1 MIEASSVVSSS
12 RRAPTPGPTL
22 SLAERDRRWA
32 GLRRVMQQRDL
43 DAIVVGSFQG
53 RERLETYLIDDFL
66 DSVVVLPIEKDPAIL
81 TFAAARASRIFE
93 SERRGIQPWV
103 RDIRIGFGG
112 ARVAE
117 ILREKGL
124 RSRRRVG
131 LVGIGPT
138 AGGEAEG
145 LVPHGFLQNLTK
157 ALHDA
162 EIVDF
167 TRDFMDFI
175 HVKSREEI
183 ALMRFAAGVSE
194 QACLAMIEACRPGV
208 SEAEVYAD
216 ILREIHRWGCDT
228 RYPFLSLQSG
238 PDNISWGAP
247 RWTLRAE
254 PPRILQRGDLV
265 QAEIHTLYG
274 GQESQVQ
281 MCVAL
286 DPVDHQIRA
295 CEEVARKSYEA
306 GLAAIRPGIAF
317 ADLFRAME
325 RPIAESGCWSKTPLA
340 HTVNYGA
347 WAFTGANREQLINTR
362 EEALEVGLSP
372 DALLLNVGMEL
383 KEGMVLELEPNA
395 CLGMKR
401 VNIGGIVLITASG
414 VEELNHVST
423 RVHHASLTS

>member
-1 MIEASSVVSSS
+1 MTGASVV
-12 RRAPTPGPTL
+12 RKTPAIGPTL
-22 SLAERDRRWA
+22 SLTERDRRWT
-32 GLRRVMQQRDL
+32 GIRHKMRERGL

-53 RERLETYLIDDFL
+53 RERLESYLIDDFL
-66 DSVVVLPIEKDPAIL
+66 DSVVILPIEQDPTVL
-81 TFAAARASRIFE
+81 TFSTARASRVFE
-93 SERRGIQPWV
+93 SKRRGIEPWV

-124 RSRRRVG
+124 RNLCVG
-131 LVGIGPT
+131 VVGIGPT

-145 LVPHGFLQNLTK
+145 LVPYGFYKNLTT
-157 ALHDA
+157 ALA
-162 EIVDF
+162 GTEVVDF
-167 TRDFMDFI
+167 TRELLDFM
-175 HVKSREEI
+175 HVKSDEEI
-183 ALMRFAAGVSE
+183 ALIRFAAGVSE
-194 QACLAMIEACRPGV
+194 QACLAMIDACRPGV
-208 SEAEVYAD
+208 SEAEVYAA
-216 ILREIHRWGCDT
+216 ILYEIHRRGCDT

-254 PPRILQRGDLV
+254 PPRVLQQGDLV

-281 MCVAL
+281 MSVAL
-286 DPVDHQIRA
+286 DPVDEDIRN
-295 CEEVARKSYEA
+295 CEDVARRCYEA

-325 RPIAESGCWSKTPLA
+325 RPLVESSCWSKTPLA

-347 WAFTGANREQLINTR
+347 WGFSAANREQLMDTR
-362 EEALEVGLSP
+362 EEMLEVGLDP
-372 DALLLNVGMEL
+372 NVFMLNGDMEL
-383 KEGMVLELEPNA
+383 KQGMALELEPNA

-401 VNIGGIVLITASG
+401 VNIGGIVLVTASG
-414 VEELNHVST
+414 FEELNKIST
-423 RVHHASLTS
+423 RVYHAAP